1 MDKNLK
7 TFIRDNR
14 AAFDA
19 ANPPDGLW
27 ERIEASLDGQ
37 QPEKKNNVGRIS
49 IARITQL
56 AAAVLVLA
64 VAGALVFTYGRKQ
77 GYEDYHR
84 INPQLAVEQQTYAD
98 LVTQKKDS
106 IAFIAATNPTLY
118 GEFSSVL
125 EQMEA
130 SYLSLK
136 QELPDSPNQ
145 QMTLEAMIHN
155 LKIQIEVLG
164 QQLDTYHYI
173 NTNIK
178 NGEHEH
184 QI

>member
-1 MDKNLK
+1 MMDKNLK

-106 IAFIAATNPTLY
+106 IA
-118 GEFSSVL
+118 
-125 EQMEA
+125 
-130 SYLSLK
+130 
-136 QELPDSPNQ
+136 
-145 QMTLEAMIHN
+145 
-155 LKIQIEVLG
+155 
-164 QQLDTYHYI
+164 
-173 NTNIK
+173 
-178 NGEHEH
+178 
-184 QI
+184 